1 MHVYPSREFEQKVN
15 HYKLQ
20 KKVHKLCQDIES
32 AEDIHKVRQEIFEP
46 VHQYLRLNLSKTYRL
61 IASTRRVDDE
71 QIVVLLDI
79 FSKSRDRGY
88 KKFSGEV
95 EHKGKSED
103 LDNLVT
109 EPELQNYLENIPSS
123 PKEKERPI
131 LPEEMLPW
139 LEPPG
144 WELDT
149 NDIVIYESQEWVT
162 RFRNKEINRYWQTYH
177 EIVLSSLSTNS
188 EVADRAEE
196 IENLPGVMLFGEG
209 EKYILY
215 SSIITTDSPPRQV
228 FFLIA
233 PFDGKPDGKEIEETV
248 QKVAL
253 SSLGEASIFSKEISL
268 EELTPLARKSY
279 PDYLLADKDC
289 WLAIEKEEESNLA
302 LSAEEMRL
310 LESVSS
316 READN
321 SSLPIFINGR
331 AGSGK
336 STMLLYLFADYCYRK
351 YENEANKNLEGD
363 PLFLTYNERLL
374 DVAKEGVANILSS
387 HHNFLVKKKGA
398 TNGESNTELNA
409 DNFFKAFQAFL
420 FEMLPPEERSN
431 FLQDNYVSFYRFQK
445 EYKAKCNL
453 PQANKWNP
461 AICWHAIRTFIKGYS
476 CDGLMTPEDY
486 VNIVSKKDRT
496 ISPEGFKEIYETIWQ
511 KWYQKLAEEENYW
524 DDQDLIRKVIKG
536 NYYGSDY
543 GAVFCDEAQDFTK
556 IELQLIM
563 RLSLFSKYDLSQTS
577 ISSLPFAFAG
587 DPLQTLNPTG
597 FRWESVKAGFHDE
610 IIKALDSKGQL
621 HLNMNLQELEFNY
634 RSSSSIVGFTNLI
647 QLWRSVFFDMPEL
660 RPQREWRKDG
670 FPEPQKFIFSKNLHP
685 DELKK
690 HVIDTIIIVPCEEG
704 GEKEYVKND
713 RVLNEMFVNSE
724 NEEPLKNVLSAIA
737 AKGLE
742 FAKVIL
748 YKFGEKFCETG
759 NPNIWNEGGTFEE
772 RPVEF
777 EYFFNKFYVGA
788 SRAKQRLFIV
798 DTMEGDG
805 CFWSHASSDTEIN
818 KFLERSKNADVW
830 RGNVRAIALGEEASE
845 MRDDDPLAIAKELED
860 KGQNLRSPELMRR
873 AKQYYNLAS
882 QTTEANLCEARALK
896 FEERLLEAG
905 KAFMALGK
913 RDEARICF
921 WHGMC
926 WEELDQWYEGY
937 TDTAQV
943 ERALARF
950 MRHKEYSPTVILDFT
965 EFLEDCQNDRR
976 LGKSF
981 SRQWRKVVDRYT
993 CEILRRGE
1001 TDFTAYKWGRLG
1013 TMLLELQAHG
1023 EGAIECGGKCFFR
1036 AKNYQ
1041 KAIECW
1047 ELCGATQTLE
1057 YFRARAENSSFPDNL
1072 EWLANAEDY
1081 QGVIEEWENA
1091 GKPKTIKKEFL
1102 EEVVWALR
1110 EQKRYWDGVSLAIYL
1125 EDLALVKEC
1134 FKEALETEPS
1144 LKQFGDLVKYLIQR
1158 NEWIEAITIF
1168 EESLPKVTAS
1178 QQERSNLRCDIVKA
1192 IAYSDLALEEMSFE
1206 ERQGYAKMN
1215 FEERQEYDKRFL
1227 DNRQRYENLLKEVTT
1242 GYSLPKHLNYKEIG
1256 SALERIGNYGN
1267 TLEFYQ
1273 RLCEERQEEKR
1284 NFARERWMAT
1294 KRKQETYHRNKRE
1307 FEKAE
1312 DISLEI
1318 EDKSRRWGMDV
1329 NVQLLPYPDLS
1340 KDVLENL
1347 IRVRGLPNSIQLE
1360 PLKDGNIKFQV
1371 GEIEVQ
1377 TKGKEGRRFICFEDG
1392 NTGEDFRVILHDKR
1406 VSGSANYRELFETEH
1421 RLHFVVTDR
1430 SENVFWGKVIF
1441 GGDNKHYIELHFK
1454 NLVGTIFIN
1463 VDLGA
1468 SQF

>member
-1 MHVYPSREFEQKVN
+1 MHVYASREFEQKVN

-20 KKVHKLCQDIES
+20 KKVHKLRQDIES

-46 VHQYLRLNLSKTYRL
+46 VHQYLRRNLGKPYRL
-61 IASTRRVDDE
+61 IASTRRVGDE
-71 QIVVLLDI
+71 QIVVLLNI
-79 FSKSRDRGY
+79 FGKDRGY
-88 KKFSGEV
+88 KKFSSEV

-103 LDNLVT
+103 LDNLIT
-109 EPELQNYLENIPSS
+109 EAELQNYLENIQS
-123 PKEKERPI
+123 PPEEEERPI

-149 NDIVIYESQEWVT
+149 NDIIIYESQEWVT
-162 RFRNKEINRYWQTYH
+162 RFRNKEINDYWETYQDLV
-177 EIVLSSLSTNS
+177 EKSISGDCEAVNNV
-188 EVADRAEE
+188 EQ
-196 IENLPGVMLFGEG
+196 LPGVILAGNGKE
-209 EKYILY
+209 YILY

-233 PFDGKPDGKEIEETV
+233 PFNGQPSGEEIEKTV

-253 SSLGEASIFSKEISL
+253 YSPGEASIFSQEISL

-316 READN
+316 KEADH

-351 YENEANKNLEGD
+351 YENGVNNNLKGE

-374 DVAKEGVANILSS
+374 EVAKKGVAKILAS
-387 HHNFLVKKKGA
+387 HHKFLEKNEGRG
-398 TNGESNTELNA
+398 NGESNSDLNA
-409 DNFFKAFQAFL
+409 DNFFKAFQQFL
-420 FEMLPPEERSN
+420 LEMLPAEETSN
-431 FLQDNYVSFYRFQK
+431 FLPDNHISFYRFQK
-445 EYKAKCNL
+445 DYREKCNL
-453 PQANKWNP
+453 PQAKKLKP
-461 AICWHAIRTFIKGYS
+461 EICWHAIRTFIKGYS
-476 CDGLMTPEDY
+476 CEGLMTPEDY

-496 ISPEGFKEIYETIWQ
+496 ISPEDYQEIYETIWQ
-511 KWYQKLAEEENYW
+511 QWYQKLAEEENYW

-536 NYYGSDY
+536 DYYGSNY

-563 RLSLFSKYDLSQTS
+563 RLSLFSEYDLSQ
-577 ISSLPFAFAG
+577 IPFRSLPFAFAG

-597 FRWESVKAGFHDE
+597 FRWESVKASFHDE

-621 HLNMNLQELEFNY
+621 NLNMNLQELEFNY

-660 RPQREWRKDG
+660 RAQREWRKDG
-670 FPEPQKFIFSKNLHP
+670 FPEPQKFIFSEKFP
-685 DELKK
+685 PEEFKK

-704 GEKEYVKND
+704 GEKDYAEND
-713 RVLNEMFVNSE
+713 EVLKEMFVNSE
-724 NEEPLKNVLSAIA
+724 NEEPLKNVLSSIA

-748 YKFGEKFCETG
+748 YKFGEEFRENC
-759 NPNIWNEGGTFEE
+759 NPDIWNEPGSSEE

-777 EYFFNKFYVGA
+777 EYFFNKFYVAA
-788 SRAKQRLFIV
+788 SRAKERLFVV
-798 DTMEGDG
+798 DTMEGDRD
-805 CFWSHASSDTEIN
+805 FWNYASSEIEIN
-818 KFLERSKNADVW
+818 KFLEKSPNSDVW
-830 RGNVRAIALGEEASE
+830 KGSVRAIALGEEPSE
-845 MRDDDPLAIAKELED
+845 MRDDDPLSIAKELKD
-860 KGQNLRSPELMRR
+860 KGLNLRSPELMRR

-882 QTTEANLCEARALK
+882 QTAEANLCEARALK
-896 FEERLLEAG
+896 FEDRLLEAG
-905 KAFMALGK
+905 KAFMALRE

-926 WEELDQWYEGY
+926 WEELEKWYEGY
-937 TDTAQV
+937 MDTAQV
-943 ERALARF
+943 ERALAQF
-950 MRHKEYSPTVILDFT
+950 MLEKEYNYSTIWQFT
-965 EFLEDCQNDRR
+965 QFLENCVSDRR
-976 LGKSF
+976 LGKPF
-981 SRQWRKVVDRYT
+981 VRQWRKVVDRYT
-993 CEILRRGE
+993 SEISKLGE
-1001 TDFTAYKWGRLG
+1001 SDFTPHQWGRLG

-1023 EGAIECGGKCFFR
+1023 EGALECGGNCFFR

-1047 ELCGATQTLE
+1047 ELCGATQTVE

-1072 EWLANAEDY
+1072 EWLANADDY
-1081 QGVIEEWENA
+1081 ERVIEEWENA
-1091 GKPKTIKKEFL
+1091 GKPKTIKKEFI

-1110 EQKRYWDGVSLAIYL
+1110 EQKRYWDGVALAI
-1125 EDLALVKEC
+1125 DLDDAALVKEC
-1134 FKEALETEPS
+1134 FKEAMESESNT
-1144 LKQFGDLVKYLIQR
+1144 KQFGDLVKYLIKR
-1158 NEWIEAITIF
+1158 NEWMEAITIVD
-1168 EESLPKVTAS
+1168 ESLPKVTAS
-1178 QQERSNLRCDIVKA
+1178 QQERTNLRCDIVKA

-1206 ERQGYAKMN
+1206 ERQRYAKMN
-1215 FEERQEYDKRFL
+1215 FEERQEYDNKFL
-1227 DNRQRYENLLKEVTT
+1227 ENRRSYENLIKEVTT
-1242 GYSLPKHLNYKEIG
+1242 VSSLPKHINYKEIG

-1273 RLCEERQEEKR
+1273 RLYEDRQEQKR
-1284 NFARERWMAT
+1284 NFARERWVAT

-1318 EDKSRRWGMDV
+1318 EEKSRRWGMDV

-1340 KDVLENL
+1340 KEVLENV
-1347 IRVRGLPNSIQLE
+1347 IRVRGLPNSLKLE

-1371 GEIEVQ
+1371 EDIEVQ
-1377 TKGKEGRRFICFEDG
+1377 TKGKEGRRFLCFEDG
-1392 NTGEDFRVILHDKR
+1392 NSGEDFRVILHDKR
-1406 VSGSANYRELFETEH
+1406 VSGSANYKESFETEH
-1421 RLHFVVTDR
+1421 RLHFVVPDGGYR
-1430 SENVFWGKVIF
+1430 GKVVF
-1441 GGDNKHYIELHFK
+1441 GDDNKHYIELHFQS
-1454 NLVGTIFIN
+1454 LVGKVFIN
-1463 VDLGA
+1463 VDLGG
-1468 SQF
+1468 